1 MNRYQAETAAYD
13 ALPSNSPASSILL
26 LTPPVRNR
34 ADAAGVY
41 ADIASGWTSA
51 SLLMHDLL
59 AARSVPYLHVLQPN
73 QYFTRRSFSAEE
85 ARVALNDSTPF
96 KRAVEN
102 GYPAL
107 ERTVSTL
114 SGRESFLDG
123 TSAFDREPAAVYED
137 DCCHYT
143 DRGYEV
149 LAELIAER
157 ALVVSAFRLR

>member
-1 MNRYQAETAAYD
+1 
-13 ALPSNSPASSILL
+13 
-26 LTPPVRNR
+26 
-34 ADAAGVY
+34 VY

-73 QYFTRRSFSAEE
+73 QYFTRRTFSAGE